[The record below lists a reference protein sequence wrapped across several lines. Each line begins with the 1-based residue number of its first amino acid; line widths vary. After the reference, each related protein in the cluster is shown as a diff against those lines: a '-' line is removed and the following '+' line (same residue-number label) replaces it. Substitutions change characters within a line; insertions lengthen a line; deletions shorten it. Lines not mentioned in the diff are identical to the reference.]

1 MKRFQIVLCISLFLL
16 FLPAAKGQVG
26 VYASFSA
33 SNLSS
38 PNAPWI
44 YGPTFGAYYDGVHL
58 PVVNFGAD
66 LRASILGSGGNKID
80 SGLIGA
86 RAVIHAPLLPIKP
99 YGELLIGAAHVQANQ
114 GFAATDKTAFEYAAL
129 GALRPHNLSPVRL
142 AGCGIPILLVR
153 RRPPAADAQHRTCF
167 SSADPLNQSGSVLLG
182 GSPLL

>member
-26 VYASFSA
+26 VYVNFSA
-33 SNLSS
+33 SQLSS

-58 PVVNFGAD
+58 PLVNFGAD
-66 LRASILGSGGNKID
+66 LRASILGSGGNKVD

-99 YGELLIGAAHVQANQ
+99 YGELLVGAAHVQAGQ
-114 GFAATDKTAFEYAAL
+114 GIATTNKTAFEYGAL
-129 GALRPHNLSPVRL
+129 GGADLTIFPRFDWRVVEYQYSWFVGGPQQKMLSTGLVFRVP
-142 AGCGIPILLVR
+142 IP
-153 RRPPAADAQHRTCF
+153 
-167 SSADPLNQSGSVLLG
+167 
-182 GSPLL
+182 